1 MGIGTFGSSP
11 GQRAFRDDVRF
22 DADERQ
28 WEFLSRVSLQQYR
41 PRWCIEPEAWNVELV
56 EIDSHVQLANAA
68 DMTTDATRV

>member
-1 MGIGTFGSSP
+1 M
-11 GQRAFRDDVRF
+11 RLLVRS
-22 DADERQ
+22 AA
-28 WEFLSRVSLQQYR
+28 LQQYR